1 MDSAGCGYPD
11 PNPLRR
17 RREMPNMDAIANV
30 IVLAAAG
37 VGAILAVVCA
47 VELLRHRGSN
57 AAGGLTSRG
66 DW

>member
-1 MDSAGCGYPD
+1 
-11 PNPLRR
+11 
-17 RREMPNMDAIANV
+17 MPNMDAIANV
-30 IVLAAAG
+30 VVLVAAG

-57 AAGGLTSRG
+57 DSGRLASRQ

>member
-1 MDSAGCGYPD
+1 
-11 PNPLRR
+11 
-17 RREMPNMDAIANV
+17 MPNMDAIANV